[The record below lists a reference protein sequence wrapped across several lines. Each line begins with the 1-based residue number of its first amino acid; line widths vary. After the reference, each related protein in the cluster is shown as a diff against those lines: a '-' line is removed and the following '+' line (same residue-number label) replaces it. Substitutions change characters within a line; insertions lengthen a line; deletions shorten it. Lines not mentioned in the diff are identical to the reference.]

1 MLRSWFACL
10 SCLGC
15 LVIVLACSSSEK
27 LQAQQDARP
36 WFARLMGPQTMVF
49 GHLRVHDT
57 LQRPFFKLVRQQL
70 KQSGMDPFKDIE
82 KMLGIGI
89 DDIDTVTVY
98 VEQPEIENGRPKEPR
113 MPHFVISGRKPI
125 ASDVVRKSLGND
137 VSTLKFGKYEL
148 QQGKGMAYSLLDEK
162 TLLLFSIPA
171 GPQPVGQQYFLPY
184 FALLE
189 AELEVNKAMLECID
203 VARGGQYAA
212 VAGFHIPQELAVL
225 LQGQLKNAPA
235 AATPFLALTKVQS
248 GLLNLKF
255 VDGSPNDIQLQ
266 LRGRFEDQKAAQAG
280 LGAIKFAIASGK
292 MALSNAVSGNLG
304 DNKAAAGVIAK
315 LFDTIKTEVK
325 DNELHMTYEANTP
338 MLMAL
343 LLPAIQKVRVA
354 ANRALSGNNMRQI
367 MIAMHNFHNDFARL
381 PDAVSM
387 KDGKPLHSWRVQ
399 ILPYLELDNLYKQI
413 RMDEPWDSE
422 HNLKIFESVPIPK
435 IYDHP
440 GQAEGVNRKTFYKVY
455 YSKPNKNP
463 GAGFKL
469 GVRTT
474 FASLTDGSS
483 NTVALVEAGPPV
495 LWYKPDD
502 IEFDPNVPLPK
513 LVSPWPDNRVQVAF
527 FDGHIRS
534 FWLGQK
540 EDLWKAV
547 ITSNGGEAVDLS
559 GLDEQE
565 KP

>member
-1 MLRSWFACL
+1 MLRSWFTGL

-15 LVIVLACSSSEK
+15 LAILLACSSSEK
-27 LQAQQDARP
+27 VQAQQDARP
-36 WFARLMGPQTMVF
+36 WFARLIGPQTMAF

-57 LQRPFFKLVRQQL
+57 LQRPFFKMMREQL
-70 KQSGMDPFKDIE
+70 KQSGIDPFKDIE
-82 KMLGIGI
+82 KMLGISL
-89 DDIDTVTVY
+89 DDIDSVTIY

-113 MPHFVISGRKPI
+113 RPHLVISGRKPI
-125 ASDVVRKSLGND
+125 AADVVRQALGND
-137 VSTLKFGKYEL
+137 ISPTLKFGKYEL

-171 GPQPVGQQYFLPY
+171 GQLVGKQYFLPY

-189 AELEVNKAMLECID
+189 SELEVKKAMLECIE
-203 VARGGQYAA
+203 VARDGKHAA
-212 VAGFHIPQELAVL
+212 VAGFHIPQELAAL
-225 LQGQLKNAPA
+225 MQNELKNAPA

-248 GLLNLKF
+248 GLLSLKF

-280 LGAIKFAIASGK
+280 LGAIKFAIAAGK

-315 LFDTIKTEVK
+315 LFDAIKTGVK
-325 DNELHMTYEANTP
+325 DNELHVTYEANTP

-354 ANRALSGNNMRQI
+354 ANRSLSGNNMRQI
-367 MIAMHNFHNDFARL
+367 MIAVHNFNNDFNRL
-381 PDAVSM
+381 PEQVSM
-387 KDGKPLHSWRVQ
+387 KDGKPLHSWRVHL
-399 ILPYLELDNLYKQI
+399 LPYLELDNLYKQI
-413 RMDEPWDSE
+413 RMYEPWDSDY
-422 HNLKIFESVPIPK
+422 NLNLFESVPIPK

-440 GQAEGVNRKTFYKVY
+440 GQNEGPNRKTFYKVF
-455 YSKPNKNP
+455 YSKPDKNP
-463 GAGFKL
+463 SAGFKL

-474 FASLTDGSS
+474 FPKITDGLS

-502 IEFDPNVPLPK
+502 IEFDPNAPLPK
-513 LVSPWPDNRVQVAF
+513 LTSPWPENRIQVAF
-527 FDGHIRS
+527 FDGHIQS
-534 FWLGQK
+534 LWLGQRT
-540 EDLWKAV
+540 DLWKAA

-559 GLDEQE
+559 GLDVQE
-565 KP
+565 KK